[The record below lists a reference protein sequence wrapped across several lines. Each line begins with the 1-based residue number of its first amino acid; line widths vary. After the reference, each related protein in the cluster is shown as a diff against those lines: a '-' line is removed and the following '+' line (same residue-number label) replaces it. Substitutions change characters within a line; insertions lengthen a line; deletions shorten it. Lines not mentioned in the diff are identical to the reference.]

1 MNYEDQKIVDVKI
14 EDEMQQSFM
23 EYAMS
28 VIVSRALPD
37 VRDGLK
43 PVHRRILYTMYEDGL
58 FHNKPYRK
66 SATTVGDVLGR
77 YHPHGDAS
85 AYDALVR
92 LAQPFSLRYPMVDGH
107 GNFGS
112 VDGDPP
118 AAYRYTEARLSRMAG
133 DMLTDIEKETVDFQ
147 PNFDELHQEPTV
159 LPSRFPNLLVNG
171 SMGIAVGMATNIP
184 PHNLAEVVD
193 GIVTVIDD
201 PEATL
206 DDIMQH
212 IKGPDFPT
220 GGTIMGR
227 SGIRAAYYTGRG
239 RIRVRSRCD
248 IEEGKDGRTRIIVR
262 EIPYMVNKARMVSG
276 IADLVNDKTIEG
288 IADIHD
294 ESSDRVGI
302 QVVIKLKK
310 DANPQVVL
318 NQLYKHSQ
326 LEDTFSVIL
335 LALVDGRPKVLSLRE
350 IIDHYISFQ
359 EQVIR
364 RRTEYD
370 LRKAKERCH
379 ILEGLK
385 IACDNIDE
393 VVHIIRTS
401 YDNAKERLM
410 ERFGLS
416 AIQAQAILDMRLGRL
431 QGLEVDKIIAELK
444 ELHRL
449 IEEYTAI
456 LADDKKVLA
465 IVRQELLDIKTR
477 YADERRTEIS
487 LIDDEID
494 IEDLIAEEECVF
506 TMTHQGYIKRLPV
519 NTYKAQRRGGRGI
532 TGMTTKEEDF
542 IEEMFTGSTHNYLLF
557 FTNRGRMYK
566 IKGYEVP
573 EASRTA
579 KGTNIANLLVLE
591 DGEKVTSMINIK
603 EFTEGDFLMMVTKKG
618 TVKKTPL
625 EEVNSTRK
633 GGIIVISLEE
643 DDELIGVKK
652 TDGTREIVI
661 GSRGGKAIRFSEE
674 DVRPMGRAAHGV
686 RGILLEDGDELVGVS
701 LVRPGGALLTVTE
714 KGYGKRTDIS
724 EYKLQQRGGKGV
736 TNYNITEKTGQVVG
750 IKVVDDNDDVI
761 LISSGGIIIR
771 FSAHEVSCFRRIAQG
786 VIVMRVGE
794 DEKVVTLARTVR
806 EEEGEEMTDETMQDA
821 PQTGENPVEDVEI
834 SSGDSVEAD

>member
-1 MNYEDQKIVDVKI
+1 M
-14 EDEMQQSFM
+14 
-23 EYAMS
+23 
-28 VIVSRALPD
+28 
-37 VRDGLK
+37 
-43 PVHRRILYTMYEDGL
+43 
-58 FHNKPYRK
+58 
-66 SATTVGDVLGR
+66 
-77 YHPHGDAS
+77 
-85 AYDALVR
+85 
-92 LAQPFSLRYPMVDGH
+92 
-107 GNFGS
+107 
-112 VDGDPP
+112 
-118 AAYRYTEARLSRMAG
+118 
-133 DMLTDIEKETVDFQ
+133 
-147 PNFDELHQEPTV
+147 
-159 LPSRFPNLLVNG
+159 
-171 SMGIAVGMATNIP
+171 
-184 PHNLAEVVD
+184 
-193 GIVTVIDD
+193 
-201 PEATL
+201 
-206 DDIMQH
+206 
-212 IKGPDFPT
+212 
-220 GGTIMGR
+220 
-227 SGIRAAYYTGRG
+227 
-239 RIRVRSRCD
+239 
-248 IEEGKDGRTRIIVR
+248 
-262 EIPYMVNKARMVSG
+262 
-276 IADLVNDKTIEG
+276 
-288 IADIHD
+288 
-294 ESSDRVGI
+294 
-302 QVVIKLKK
+302 
-310 DANPQVVL
+310 
-318 NQLYKHSQ
+318 
-326 LEDTFSVIL
+326 
-335 LALVDGRPKVLSLRE
+335 
-350 IIDHYISFQ
+350 
-359 EQVIR
+359 
-364 RRTEYD
+364 
-370 LRKAKERCH
+370 
-379 ILEGLK
+379 EGLK

-401 YDNAKERLM
+401 YDDAKERLM

-449 IEEYTAI
+449 IDEYTAI
-456 LADDKKVLA
+456 LADESKVLA

-591 DGEKVTSMINIK
+591 EGEKVTSMINIK

-686 RGILLEDGDELVGVS
+686 RGILLENGDELVGVS

-750 IKVVDDNDDVI
+750 IKVVDQNDDVI
-761 LISSGGIIIR
+761 LISSNGIIIR

-806 EEEGEEMTDETMQDA
+806 EEEGEEMTDETIQDA

-834 SSGDSVEAD
+834 LNGDSVEDT